1 MQSFKS
7 LVTPLVLA
15 VVLGLGVGF
24 GFAPAAQAQATT
36 CRQQCTIEF
45 HECLAEGAYP
55 GFFRCRSYWSACLR
69 AC

>member
-7 LVTPLVLA
+7 FVTPLVVA

-24 GFAPAAQAQATT
+24 GVAPDAQATT

-45 HECLAEGAYP
+45 EECRAEGAYP
-55 GFFRCRSYWSACLR
+55 GFYRCRTDWSACLR
-69 AC
+69 ACS